1 MAVAVGS
8 VDLGVL
14 DYSGSPG
21 GCYSSNGD
29 REHFYSVSYESA
41 EVSISFVGLTL
52 SAQSGSLSASY
63 TSSWTQGWA
72 YTSNGP
78 GPVFNGDSYET
89 ADTTL
94 TYTGNAAVTVQQ
106 PSSCV
111 VTFPWTGA
119 PDCTSELNSNLL
131 WGFGQVDSG
140 SLVEQ
145 DVEST
150 LAPMFTKIDTISGL
164 DTYALQNI
172 LFYPNQTLSLSQG
185 LLPGD
190 LLLVGQ
196 TVPPLAISPQGPIR
210 IGISS
215 QGSQQLV
222 AFTASY
228 DGNTTS
234 DVIWEM

>member
-1 MAVAVGS
+1 M
-8 VDLGVL
+8 
-14 DYSGSPG
+14 
-21 GCYSSNGD
+21 
-29 REHFYSVSYESA
+29 
-41 EVSISFVGLTL
+41 
-52 SAQSGSLSASY
+52 
-63 TSSWTQGWA
+63 
-72 YTSNGP
+72 
-78 GPVFNGDSYET
+78 
-89 ADTTL
+89 
-94 TYTGNAAVTVQQ
+94 QQ

-185 LLPGD
+185 SLPGD